1 MVYRKLRGFPLHSKY
16 QFQSF
21 NLCLLFY
28 LNLPFVRV
36 QKNCRD
42 FLQVSFV
49 SVSPILISVP
59 HCTFL
64 SISCCSIFKDHS
76 YQVFL
81 LILSLT
87 RDLYIISY
95 LEAFVK
101 RFFKRFLSFFKLSCF
116 FRFGRF
122 WLTLILYHI
131 FDCLS
136 RGFAKVFSGFFQPP
150 ARRLRLADSL
160 FSIPYLFRIVNSLF
174 DIFFSFGII
183 HSSIVIYFPPL
194 VRNCLIF

>member
-1 MVYRKLRGFPLHSKY
+1 MFA
-16 QFQSF
+16 
-21 NLCLLFY
+21 LL

-49 SVSPILISVP
+49 SVAPSSLGAP

-95 LEAFVK
+95 LEALVK
-101 RFFKRFLSFFKLSCF
+101 GFCESFLSFFRTRLLF
-116 FRFGRF
+116 NFGRF

-131 FDCLS
+131 FNRLS
-136 RGFAKVFSGFFQPP
+136 RGFVKVFWTFLNPLGF
-150 ARRLRLADSL
+150 LRLADSL
-160 FSIPYLFRIVNSLF
+160 YSIPHPLPFVKGLF
-174 DIFFSFGII
+174 DIFSLLA
-183 HSSIVIYFPPL
+183 YM
-194 VRNCLIF
+194 LI

>member
-1 MVYRKLRGFPLHSKY
+1 MVRFPSPLKISIPE
-16 QFQSF
+16 
-21 NLCLLFY
+21 LLIFSLALL

-49 SVSPILISVP
+49 SVAPNSLGAP

-101 RFFKRFLSFFKLSCF
+101 GFFKRFLSFFRTRL
-116 FRFGRF
+116 
-122 WLTLILYHI
+122 L
-131 FDCLS
+131 
-136 RGFAKVFSGFFQPP
+136 FS
-150 ARRLRLADSL
+150 LRSLLADLDIVSYFQSLVKGFCESFFAL
-160 FSIPYLFRIVNSLF
+160 FSNPLGVSASLTAYIV
-174 DIFFSFGII
+174 
-183 HSSIVIYFPPL
+183 
-194 VRNCLIF
+194 

>member
-1 MVYRKLRGFPLHSKY
+1 MHAASVHPEPGSNSLKNGIYQMAGFRSTTQNINSRALIFVS
-16 QFQSF
+16 S
-21 NLCLLFY
+21 FY

-101 RFFKRFLSFFKLSCF
+101 RFFKSFLFFSNSLA
-116 FRFGRF
+116 FRLGRF

-131 FDCLS
+131 FNRLS
-136 RGFAKVFSGFFQPP
+136 RGFQKFFRAFFNLPLGVSASLTAYIVYHISFALSRVYSIFFQ
-150 ARRLRLADSL
+150 
-160 FSIPYLFRIVNSLF
+160 F
-174 DIFFSFGII
+174 
-183 HSSIVIYFPPL
+183 
-194 VRNCLIF
+194 